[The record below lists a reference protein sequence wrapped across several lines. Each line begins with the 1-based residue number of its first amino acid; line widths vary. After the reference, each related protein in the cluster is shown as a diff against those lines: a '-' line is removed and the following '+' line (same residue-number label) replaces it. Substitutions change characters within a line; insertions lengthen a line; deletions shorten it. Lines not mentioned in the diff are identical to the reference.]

1 VASCGLG
8 PAQEAGATVIAAALR
23 VLSEEIRRER
33 RERERE
39 RERERVRERKLKI
52 ERGNDW
58 IQNG

>member
-39 RERERVRERKLKI
+39 RER
-52 ERGNDW
+52 G
-58 IQNG
+58 